1 MSYPADRPTE
11 SVGTRI
17 RAMRLIRDYSL
28 AELGRMAHVSKS
40 QLSRVEN
47 GEQPASP
54 SVLAA
59 VSRALSVDI
68 SVLHG
73 QPYIKILQQEQLDAM
88 VSPISSALE
97 AWDIE
102 LDDDPEPRS
111 VDVLEAEVD
120 RMVRL
125 RIGADFSET
134 AKILPGLITEVASAV
149 RRQDTPGRERERA
162 YALQTEMARTAA
174 SVAYRLGYA
183 DLARL
188 AVARM
193 GAAARESGDPC
204 LVAIERFERAA
215 ITHGSAGRADRSVAL
230 MRQALRDLD
239 DDGSQA
245 VRAVRGILVLRAA
258 TYARRSRDTSAADS
272 WIEQANE
279 IAQITGD
286 VELYALSFG
295 PQWVRMSRV
304 SDLNDTDDH
313 DEALRRATEVRL
325 PDHYPP
331 NRRAHFWINRAR
343 AEAWTARHDSAL
355 ESLENARDAA
365 PQLTRFHPEVHETVG
380 TLLRARNRASD
391 ALREFAQW
399 SGV

>member
-1 MSYPADRPTE
+1 MSYPADGPAE

-28 AELGRMAHVSKS
+28 AELGRRAHVSKS

-59 VSRALSVDI
+59 VARALSVDI

-88 VSPISSALE
+88 VSPIGSALE

-102 LDDDPEPRS
+102 LDDDPEPRPI
-111 VDVLEAEVD
+111 DVLEAEVN
-120 RMVRL
+120 RVVGLRL
-125 RIGADFSET
+125 RANFSET

-149 RRQDTPGRERERA
+149 RRQDAPGRDRERSH
-162 YALQTEMARTAA
+162 ALQAEVARTAA
-174 SVAYRLGYA
+174 SIAYRLGYS

-215 ITHGSAGRADRSVAL
+215 ITHGAAGRADRSVAL
-230 MRQALRDLD
+230 MRQALQDLD
-239 DDGSQA
+239 DDGSEA
-245 VRAVRGILVLRAA
+245 VRAVRGILALRAA
-258 TYARRSRDTSAADS
+258 TYARRSRDISAANS
-272 WIEQANE
+272 WIEQASE
-279 IAQITGD
+279 IAESTGD
-286 VELYALSFG
+286 VELYSLSFG
-295 PQWVRMSRV
+295 PRWVRMSRV

-313 DEALRRATEVRL
+313 DEALRQAAEVQL
-325 PDHYPP
+325 PVGCPP
-331 NRRAHFWINRAR
+331 NRTAHFWINRAR
-343 AEAWTARHDSAL
+343 AEAWTARHDDAL
-355 ESLENARDAA
+355 ESLEKAREIA
-365 PQLTRFHPEVHETVG
+365 PQLTWYHPEVHETVG
-380 TLLRARNRASD
+380 TLLRARQRAAD
-391 ALREFAQW
+391 PLREFAQW

>member
-1 MSYPADRPTE
+1 MSYPTDRPTE
-11 SVGTRI
+11 SVGSRI
-17 RAMRLIRDYSL
+17 RALRLIRDYSL
-28 AELGRMAHVSKS
+28 SELGRMAHVSKS

-59 VSRALSVDI
+59 VARALSVDI

-88 VSPISSALE
+88 VSPIGSALE

-111 VDVLEAEVD
+111 FGTLQAEVD
-120 RMVRL
+120 RVVGL

-149 RRQDTPGRERERA
+149 RRQDSPGYQRERL
-162 YALQTEMARTAA
+162 YALQAELARTAA
-174 SVAYRLGYA
+174 SVSYRLGYA

-230 MRQALRDLD
+230 IRQALRELD

-258 TYARRSRDTSAADS
+258 TYARRTRDTSAADS

-279 IAQITGD
+279 IAETTGD
-286 VELYALSFG
+286 VDLYALSFG
-295 PQWVRMSRV
+295 PRWVRMSQV

-313 DEALRRATEVRL
+313 DEALRRARELRL
-325 PDHYPP
+325 PDDYPP

-343 AEAWTARHDSAL
+343 AEAWTARHDDAL
-355 ESLENARDAA
+355 DSLVNAREAA
-365 PQLTRFHPEVHETVG
+365 PQMTRFHPEVHETVG
-380 TLLRARNRASD
+380 TLLRARTRAPES
-391 ALREFAQW
+391 LREFAAW